1 MTKAENRKAR
11 ACTLPNGS
19 RRRAGYRRG
28 PVFMLCGKRVKMQ
41 QLLQLKIIRAEG
53 GELWPAAR
61 HAAQRVIRKG
71 TAVVKRLHCA
81 APGTAQRTIG
91 STNHVGT
98 VFTGRG
104 DIPAE
109 QRFCKHGGE
118 FLSWSLAALR
128 KGRICAACI
137 DYTPFQRRR
146 KYRGT
151 GKAPQASAAMANN
164 ISITSGGMRTARRG
178 LASH

>member
-1 MTKAENRKAR
+1 
-11 ACTLPNGS
+11 
-19 RRRAGYRRG
+19 
-28 PVFMLCGKRVKMQ
+28 MQ

-91 STNHVGT
+91 GTDHVGT

>member
-1 MTKAENRKAR
+1 
-11 ACTLPNGS
+11 
-19 RRRAGYRRG
+19 
-28 PVFMLCGKRVKMQ
+28 MQ

-61 HAAQRVIRKG
+61 HA
-71 TAVVKRLHCA
+71 
-81 APGTAQRTIG
+81 AQRTIG